1 MADVGMFADPSKTSI
16 AESDDDESDY
26 SGSEEEDEDDLSDPG
41 GFDRPNFSEP
51 SPQPPQGHHGQMG
64 HPGHPGNPG
73 HQGQR
78 PAFAAPS
85 GMSAKARLAKKELLM
100 RLEDAVRSGYV
111 ATDRYDMDSPLEDL
125 EAEVTLY
132 DQKVSHQALVDMLQ
146 DGIMTAIKLLEFA
159 NSRWDPIGCKMDG
172 ITEALYGRRT
182 QLERAYGRLATK
194 YSGGRELPPE
204 LSILFIIGGTILMTH
219 ISNTMMKPGG
229 IDLVGMMSSFKDLV
243 GQPPARAAPQQSQ
256 QSQPQAQHQPQAP
269 RAAQPTI
276 KPSVSLD
283 ALLSQMHKPA
293 ESKPDTRSELPYK
306 KLDIP
311 APRALPQIAQK
322 HIPGDKNAA
331 IRHPVPRQPV
341 KQPARPAAEQDR
353 FEMMSDSDDSG
364 SVASS
369 RASSRATKTVIS
381 LEDD

>member
-1 MADVGMFADPSKTSI
+1 MADIGMFADPSKTAIVESD
-16 AESDDDESDY
+16 ESGSESEYDESSDDDHDAN
-26 SGSEEEDEDDLSDPG
+26 SEK
-41 GFDRPNFSEP
+41 PNFNEP
-51 SPQPPQGHHGQMG
+51 PPPQK
-64 HPGHPGNPG
+64 PAFAAPPAA
-73 HQGQR
+73 R

-85 GMSAKARLAKKELLM
+85 GMSTKARLAKKEMLM

-111 ATDRYDMDSPLEDL
+111 ATERYDMNSPLEDL
-125 EAEVTLY
+125 EAEVALY

-243 GQPPARAAPQQSQ
+243 GQPPRQAASGPAGPADGHPATQVHPRQP
-256 QSQPQAQHQPQAP
+256 PQAQQSHQ
-269 RAAQPTI
+269 TKI

-293 ESKPDTRSELPYK
+293 QSKPDTRSELPYK

-311 APRALPQIAQK
+311 APRALPQIAKK
-322 HIPGDKNAA
+322 HIEE
-331 IRHPVPRQPV
+331 PRQPP
-341 KQPARPAAEQDR
+341 QPPSQAAAEQDR
-353 FEMMSDSDDSG
+353 FEIMSDSDDSA
-364 SVASS
+364 SVVSAT
-369 RASSRATKTVIS
+369 SSRATKTVIS
-381 LEDD
+381 LED